1 MCWNLTK
8 CKLSQTPPL
17 LPLLTCVTEHFIGDT
32 VCLVLNMSLWSSSS
46 AFLSVTNRNGEI
58 FFEEEKC
65 LMCLYLLDYW
75 VGPIEV
81 LGGAHC
87 HWILSVC

>member
-1 MCWNLTK
+1 MEK
-8 CKLSQTPPL
+8 Y
-17 LPLLTCVTEHFIGDT
+17 I
-32 VCLVLNMSLWSSSS
+32 
-46 AFLSVTNRNGEI
+46 
-58 FFEEEKC
+58 FEEEKC